1 MRRYNCAMPPA
12 TNPVF
17 ANVAVLRIPEF
28 NAKSVSD
35 QATLKELL
43 ERAAREALGRIS
55 VEERIVLDAEEGL
68 AVVLFGDPAR
78 ALGFAQS
85 FGRGMYGLNVQAGVN
100 HGPLALTSR
109 GGDSRVFGDGV
120 AAAFAAARFAAP
132 GQVLVT
138 REFAQMLGRRNPEKA
153 AELTSAGEFTDTRV
167 RQHTF
172 YTPDPRRGVMH
183 RRRMWMYGIGGV
195 AAILLLGAG
204 AREAKIRLTPPPPA
218 VLVFQVKPRGEVVV
232 DGMLRGRIPALTELE
247 LPPGKHIV
255 RIQNSPAP
263 VYEQTFDLKPGE
275 RRVLTHTFV
284 APRRAAPP
292 PEPPKNDFWKDL
304 KKKFS

>member
-1 MRRYNCAMPPA
+1 MPSA
-12 TNPVF
+12 ANPVF
-17 ANVAVLRIPEF
+17 ANVAVLRIPGF
-28 NAKSVSD
+28 DAKTVSD
-35 QATLKELL
+35 QAALKELL
-43 ERAAREALGRIS
+43 ERAAREALGGIGA
-55 VEERIVLDAEEGL
+55 EERVVLDADDGL

-78 ALGFAQS
+78 ALRFAQS
-85 FGRGMYGLNVQAGVN
+85 FGRDAYGLNVQAGLN

-109 GGDSRVFGDGV
+109 SGDSRVFGDGL
-120 AAAFAAARFAAP
+120 AAAFAAARFASP
-132 GQVLVT
+132 GQVLLT

-153 AELTSAGEFTDTRV
+153 AELTSAGDFTDTHV

-172 YTPDPRRGVMH
+172 YTPDPRRGKMH
-183 RRRMWMYGIGGV
+183 RRRMWIYGFGGV
-195 AAILLLGAG
+195 MAILLLGAG

-255 RIQNSPAP
+255 RIQNAPAP
-263 VYEQTFDLKPGE
+263 VYETTLDLKPGE

-284 APRRAAPP
+284 APRKPAPP
-292 PEPPKNDFWKDL
+292 PPAPKNDFWKDL
-304 KKKFS
+304 KKKLS

>member
-1 MRRYNCAMPPA
+1 MAPA

-17 ANVAVLRIPEF
+17 ANVAVLRIPDF
-28 NAKSVSD
+28 NTKSVSD
-35 QATLKELL
+35 QASLKELL
-43 ERAAREALGRIS
+43 ERAAREALGSIS
-55 VEERIVLDAEEGL
+55 VEERIVLDAEDGL

-85 FGRGMYGLNVQAGVN
+85 FGRAAYGLNLQAGVN

-120 AAAFAAARFAAP
+120 AAAFAAARFASP

-153 AELTSAGEFTDTRV
+153 AELTSAGDFTDTRV

-172 YTPDPRRGVMH
+172 YTPDARRGVMH

-284 APRRAAPP
+284 APRKAAPAPP